1 MKWVVGLVT
10 IILLST
16 ELEVLLEFDSLPL
29 LFTRERTSMQDGQR
43 VAQLGHCMSYRIW
56 VDGRLQ
62 LSVMV
67 HQGVYPCSL
76 ALDCNCTSSAISWW
90 APLPYQL
97 RVDQRLMKTT
107 LLCLLPNTM
116 HLLQPL
122 DIGTFAPLKKA
133 WKAILKSFK
142 LRTKG

>member
-67 HQGVYPCSL
+67 HQAVYPYSL
-76 ALDCNCTSSAISWW
+76 ALDCNCTSSAIS
-90 APLPYQL
+90 
-97 RVDQRLMKTT
+97 
-107 LLCLLPNTM
+107 
-116 HLLQPL
+116 
-122 DIGTFAPLKKA
+122 
-133 WKAILKSFK
+133 
-142 LRTKG
+142 